1 MHSASIYIGLGIVG
15 VMLLIAFVV
24 MFASRTEDDNKS
36 LPLGMLFLS
45 LIVVMVV
52 AVMSFS
58 SQQQQDAMNKAK
70 SDLQAVSPELEILNV
85 STATHSL
92 TYKQKNTAG
101 PECTAT
107 YSDAGDKVQIDVLSV
122 SCKVNMPS
130 TLAPTSTT
138 STSTTVDPNGRLFP
152 PSTPSTAPKST
163 DQVAPVTTAA
173 PHAA

>member
-1 MHSASIYIGLGIVG
+1 MYLTSVYIGLGIVACMI
-15 VMLLIAFVV
+15 VVAFVIV
-24 MFASRTEDDNKS
+24 FASRTEEDNKS
-36 LPLGMLFLS
+36 APLGFLFLS
-45 LIVVMVV
+45 VIVV
-52 AVMSFS
+52 AVVGTMLYST
-58 SQQQQDAMNKAK
+58 QQQQDAINKAK
-70 SDLQAVSPELEILNV
+70 SDLQAVSPELDILNV

-92 TYKQKNTAG
+92 TYKQKNSAG

-107 YSDAGDKVQIDVLSV
+107 YSDVGDKVQIDLLSV

-152 PSTPSTAPKST
+152 PSTPSTAPKTT

-173 PHAA
+173 AHAA